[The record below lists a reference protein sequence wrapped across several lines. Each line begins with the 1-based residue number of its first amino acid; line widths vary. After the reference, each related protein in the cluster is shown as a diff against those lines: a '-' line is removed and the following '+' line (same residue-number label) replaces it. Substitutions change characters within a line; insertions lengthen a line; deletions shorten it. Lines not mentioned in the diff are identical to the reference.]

1 MFFLWITIRKK
12 NTSTVWVQFVNPDF
26 DSSYQR
32 QVELNCSV
40 VPFEA
45 KLWGETVG
53 RKFRPTVSP
62 LVINVRVL
70 FLSIFSLVYFNCRL
84 RCTACPVIRCGE
96 AGFEPELPPTAST
109 RASTRKTIR
118 GILELCTYCSS
129 PDCIQRQIDGSM
141 YFQP

>member
-1 MFFLWITIRKK
+1 MDNYTEK
-12 NTSTVWVQFVNPDF
+12 NTVWVQFVNPDF
-26 DSSYQR
+26 FLLEIGRAQLLCCAVR
-32 QVELNCSV
+32 
-40 VPFEA
+40 
-45 KLWGETVG
+45 GETMG

-70 FLSIFSLVYFNCRL
+70 FLSIFSLVYFYCRL

-129 PDCIQRQIDGSM
+129 PDCI
-141 YFQP
+141 